1 VALLP
6 MLFPKSQPKGDL
18 VTVCFGANDAAMA
31 GIPQHVPLQE
41 FSANMA
47 AVLDWLHE
55 CFHRVIVLTC
65 PPVDEKRRLEYQVEK
80 YGSKATGVLERT
92 NERAQMYAAAAATT
106 ARKANAP
113 VIDLWSGM
121 QEEAVG
127 SRPWL
132 LPPPAR
138 HSPAGAVLPR
148 LCRHS
153 AGSAARPH
161 AWAWAGACPRA
172 LSLRAC
178 HVWGYFRCPCRRA
191 GKPCSPTG
199 SISPRVAS
207 GLCLRSWARTR
218 LSPTSLQGRTIS
230 RTPTTLLIT
239 PTRVQAS

>member
-1 VALLP
+1 

-148 LCRHS
+148 CAATVLAAQQDPTRGRGREHVLVLSHS
-153 AGSAARPH
+153 EHAMFGGTSAARAAGLANPALRRAPFH
-161 AWAWAGACPRA
+161 PAWPAVCVCAAGRA
-172 LSLRAC
+172 PDFHR
-178 HVWGYFRCPCRRA
+178 RPCRA
-191 GKPCSPTG
+191 GRFPAPQRHC
-199 SISPRVAS
+199 
-207 GLCLRSWARTR
+207 
-218 LSPTSLQGRTIS
+218 
-230 RTPTTLLIT
+230 
-239 PTRVQAS
+239 